1 MTEDLG
7 QDLTLFDEG
16 IPLFLDHDLV
26 VADTGTLY
34 INTSLTIGDDEDK
47 LVQKPFYEVID
58 FILDECEN
66 DYHEIYGIAN
76 ELVREA
82 ERLRDLAQKI
92 EDSTRNVA
100 DLFDADY
107 DPAR

>member
-16 IPLFLDHDLV
+16 IPLFLDHDFV
-26 VADTGTLY
+26 MSDSGTLY
-34 INTSLTIGDDEDK
+34 VNTSLSIGGFEE
-47 LVQKPFYEVID
+47 LTVQKPFYEIID
-58 FILDECEN
+58 FIIDDYES

-76 ELVREA
+76 ELAKEA
-82 ERLRDLAQKI
+82 ERLRDLAQTK
-92 EDSTRNVA
+92 EDSANNVA

-107 DPAR
+107 VPSR